1 MTGSAI
7 ETLASVRSGQWGEG
21 GGWGGSGDLVSMR
34 SGQWGEGRGWGG
46 SGDSGKCEV
55 RAEG

>member
-1 MTGSAI
+1 VAQ